1 MIQIYA
7 IQNIFFVFLTLL
19 LFSCIIIVMNKKRS
33 KSFNKILYRQSDM
46 HNILKDFFFKD
57 IFDDKV
63 VTSQSKIW
71 REKQTTRV
79 VIIDEKAYWVSE
91 NMFYVGDTV
100 NGKVRPETGR
110 PLDTTKMSKKEI
122 DKMLFI
128 LDNLKNGKINDSGSA
143 GN

>member
-1 MIQIYA
+1 MIY
-7 IQNIFFVFLTLL
+7 IFVMGLTLIA
-19 LFSCIIIVMNKKRS
+19 FCSIIIIMNKKRK
-33 KSFNKILYRQSDM
+33 KSFSKIVYRQSDM

-57 IFDDKV
+57 IFDDKI

-71 REKQTTRV
+71 KEKQTTRV
-79 VIIDEKAYWVSE
+79 VIIDQRAYWVSN

-100 NGKVRPETGR
+100 DGKVKPETGK
-110 PLDTTKMSKKEI
+110 PLDTTKMSKREV

-128 LDNLKNGKINDSGSA
+128 LDNLKNGKLNDSGSA

>member
-1 MIQIYA
+1 MQA
-7 IQNIFFVFLTLL
+7 IIIMGLTLIS
-19 LFSCIIIVMNKKRS
+19 FSSIIIVMNRKRK

-57 IFDDKV
+57 IFDDKI

-79 VIIDEKAYWVSE
+79 VIIDQKAYWVSN

-100 NGKVRPETGR
+100 DGKVRPETGR
-110 PLDTTKMSKKEI
+110 PLDTTKMSKREI

-128 LDNLKNGKINDSGSA
+128 LDNLTNRKINDSGSA

>member
-1 MIQIYA
+1 LNYFL
-7 IQNIFFVFLTLL
+7 FFILTA
-19 LFSCIIIVMNKKRS
+19 LFFCCILIIINKKAT
-33 KSFNKILYRQSDM
+33 KKINKVLYRQSDM

-57 IFDDKV
+57 IFDEKV

-71 REKQTTRV
+71 KEKQTTRV
-79 VIIDEKAYWVSE
+79 VIIDQKAYWVSN

-100 NGKVRPETGR
+100 DGKVKPETGK
-110 PLDTTKMSKKEI
+110 PLDTAKMSKKEV

-128 LDNLKNGKINDSGSA
+128 LDNLKNGKINDSGST

>member
-1 MIQIYA
+1 MNYLI
-7 IQNIFFVFLTLL
+7 VFLTTIA
-19 LFSCIIIVMNKKRS
+19 FCAIIIIINKKRN
-33 KSFNKILYRQSDM
+33 KSFSKVLYRQSDM

-63 VTSQSKIW
+63 ITSQSKIW
-71 REKQTTRV
+71 KEKQTTRV
-79 VIIDEKAYWVSE
+79 VIINEKAYWVSN

-100 NGKVRPETGR
+100 DGKVRPETGK
-110 PLDTTKMSKKEI
+110 PLDTTKMSKKEV

-143 GN
+143 GNQ

>member
-1 MIQIYA
+1 MQA
-7 IQNIFFVFLTLL
+7 IVTIGLTLIV
-19 LFSCIIIVMNKKRS
+19 FSSIIIVMNKKRK
-33 KSFNKILYRQSDM
+33 KSFSKILYRQSDM

-71 REKQTTRV
+71 KEKQTTRV
-79 VIIDEKAYWVSE
+79 VIIDQRAYWVSN

-100 NGKVRPETGR
+100 DGKVRPETGK
-110 PLDTTKMSKKEI
+110 PLDTTKMSKREV

-143 GN
+143 GNQ

>member
-1 MIQIYA
+1 MNYLI
-7 IQNIFFVFLTLL
+7 VFLTTIV
-19 LFSCIIIVMNKKRS
+19 FCAIIIIINKKRN
-33 KSFNKILYRQSDM
+33 KSFSKVLYRQSDM

-63 VTSQSKIW
+63 ITSQSKIW
-71 REKQTTRV
+71 KEKQTTRV
-79 VIIDEKAYWVSE
+79 VIINEKAYWVSN

-100 NGKVRPETGR
+100 DGKVRPETGK
-110 PLDTTKMSKKEI
+110 PLDTTKMSKKEV

-128 LDNLKNGKINDSGSA
+128 LDNLKNGKLNDSGSA

>member
-1 MIQIYA
+1 MTLV
-7 IQNIFFVFLTLL
+7 NILITMVLTLI
-19 LFSCIIIVMNKKRS
+19 LFCYILITINKKR
-33 KSFNKILYRQSDM
+33 KNNFNKVLYRQSDM
-46 HNILKDFFFKD
+46 HNILKEFFFKD

-71 REKQTTRV
+71 KERQTTKV
-79 VIIDEKAYWVSE
+79 VIIDQKAYWVSN

-100 NGKVRPETGR
+100 DGQVRPETGR

-128 LDNLKNGKINDSGSA
+128 LDNLKNGKINDSGST

>member
-1 MIQIYA
+1 MQAVIVIG
-7 IQNIFFVFLTLL
+7 LTLIS
-19 LFSCIIIVMNKKRS
+19 FSSILIVMNRKRK
-33 KSFNKILYRQSDM
+33 KSFNKVLYRQSDM

-63 VTSQSKIW
+63 VISQSKIW
-71 REKQTTRV
+71 KEKQTTRV
-79 VIIDEKAYWVSE
+79 VIIDQRAYWVSN

-100 NGKVRPETGR
+100 DGKVKPETGK
-110 PLDTTKMSKKEI
+110 PLDTTKMSKREV

>member
-1 MIQIYA
+1 MSNVQYY
-7 IQNIFFVFLTLL
+7 LTSMLTIL
-19 LFSCIIIVMNKKRS
+19 LFCAIIILITNKRKR
-33 KSFNKILYRQSDM
+33 SFNKILYRQSDM

-79 VIIDEKAYWVSE
+79 VIIDQKAYWVSN

-100 NGKVRPETGR
+100 DGRVRPETGR

-128 LDNLKNGKINDSGSA
+128 LDNLKNGKINDSGST

>member
-1 MIQIYA
+1 MIYIL
-7 IQNIFFVFLTLL
+7 VVGLTLIA
-19 LFSCIIIVMNKKRS
+19 FSSIIIVMNKKR
-33 KSFNKILYRQSDM
+33 KNSFNKVLYRQSDM
-46 HNILKDFFFKD
+46 HNILKEFFFKD

-71 REKQTTRV
+71 KEKQTTRV
-79 VIIDEKAYWVSE
+79 VVIDQKAYWVSG

-100 NGKVRPETGR
+100 DGKVRPETGK
-110 PLDTTKMSKKEI
+110 PLDTTKMSKREV

-128 LDNLKNGKINDSGSA
+128 LDNLKNGKLNDSGST